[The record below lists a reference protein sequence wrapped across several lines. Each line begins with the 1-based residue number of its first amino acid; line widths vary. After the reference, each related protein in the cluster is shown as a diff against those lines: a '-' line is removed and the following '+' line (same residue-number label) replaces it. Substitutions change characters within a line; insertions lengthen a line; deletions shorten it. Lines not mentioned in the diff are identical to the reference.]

1 MTLPNTSLVKQ
12 DLFSHASQQ
21 ALDRELFYCKLIS
34 ILLAHV
40 TPEDLQSACAAA
52 LDESSAKRSYHE
64 A

>member
-12 DLFSHASQQ
+12 DLVSHTSKQ
-21 ALDRELFYCKLIS
+21 ARNREVFYYKLIC

-52 LDESSAKRSYHE
+52 LEESSVKRSYHE
-64 A
+64 S